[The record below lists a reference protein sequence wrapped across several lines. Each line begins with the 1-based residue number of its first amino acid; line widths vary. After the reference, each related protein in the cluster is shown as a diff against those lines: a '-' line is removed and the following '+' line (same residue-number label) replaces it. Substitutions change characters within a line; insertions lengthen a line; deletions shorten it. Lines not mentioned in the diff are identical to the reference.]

1 MASIDP
7 SQEQASQSGAPG
19 GHGDGGYDPK
29 LRFLKYRDV
38 GGGDFDPDTR
48 GCVEEWLE
56 SMERYIAADGRMKG
70 IAWPEHLQHVLIA
83 DRLKGRAAKWYSHA
97 LKGVKEDDRT
107 YTMLKERMVG
117 AFGLHPMRTS
127 DTIKADMISRAKRA
141 NETWQEYAEVLYA
154 MAEGITVPEAWL
166 VACFTKGAEPAAAK
180 DLHMGKVKTMLEGVQ
195 LLELLYGASDNA
207 VQEDEALSAKDLKMI
222 ETMDKKMT
230 ETMTV
235 MCRMIAS
242 PTKWRWTKEGPDG
255 EKPAKRYRTDRQT
268 CWNCGT
274 LGHVATECTLPEVP
288 GAIEKG
294 LEELKKKKVAK
305 AATGWAAG
313 KE

>member
-1 MASIDP
+1 
-7 SQEQASQSGAPG
+7 
-19 GHGDGGYDPK
+19 
-29 LRFLKYRDV
+29 
-38 GGGDFDPDTR
+38 
-48 GCVEEWLE
+48 
-56 SMERYIAADGRMKG
+56 MERYIAADGRMKG

-195 LLELLYGASDNA
+195 LLELLYGDNA

-294 LEELKKKKVAK
+294 LEELKKKKAAK